1 MSHVR
6 IGVYAVTS
14 GTVKEVADRARE
26 GMLSVF
32 RAQPG
37 FRAYGLAETQEGKVV
52 SVSMWDSAD
61 QAQQANELAASW
73 VSENLADRVRL
84 EGTHVGD
91 FSAARHMRPPRRAGE
106 RRPRRRHGGPGTCP
120 CRGDRRSGER
130 ARARQAPCG
139 RPAQTARRSVAVTLI
154 ISRLGRLR

>member
-1 MSHVR
+1 MSHIR
-6 IGVYAVTS
+6 IGIYALTS
-14 GTVKEVADRARE
+14 GTVQEASDRARE

-61 QAQQANELAASW
+61 QAQRANKLAASW

-91 FSAARHMRPPRRAGE
+91 FMFFESA
-106 RRPRRRHGGPGTCP
+106 
-120 CRGDRRSGER
+120 
-130 ARARQAPCG
+130 
-139 RPAQTARRSVAVTLI
+139 
-154 ISRLGRLR
+154 